1 MRHWRAFIV
10 LCIIL
15 GVLSALGD
23 AWITGEPPRIIAG
36 IIGTVVSGV
45 GLLCAWF
52 FFLSTGVAGPRMT
65 AWADIETAREDF
77 NNWPEV
83 PSVRRGSQWRSRS
96 GLSGVRVG
104 ERRHR
109 GQRTIEVLK
118 ESCNERQP
126 AAS

>member
-65 AWADIETAREDF
+65 AWADIDDE
-77 NNWPEV
+77 
-83 PSVRRGSQWRSRS
+83 RRPRAKISTTGPKCPRCAAV
-96 GLSGVRVG
+96 LSGDLEAGCPECGWGRDAIEG
-104 ERRHR
+104 SERS
-109 GQRTIEVLK
+109 K
-118 ESCNERQP
+118 Y
-126 AAS
+126 